1 MAEEAKK
8 NNKNLIIGICV
19 AVLAIVVVVVAV
31 IFATKG
37 TAQLN
42 DAYFVSTDTRY
53 VLTEEGDGSTFEG
66 TEYVPVKTHLVN
78 EHSGETITSVINYTE
93 FKDEAT
99 AKAALKALQEQLK
112 DANLSEYGIKS
123 ISTNGKYLVMVFTE
137 DQYKGFTF
145 SEAKELYE
153 GNYEENTTET
163 NESEETSSNE
173 NE

>member
-1 MAEEAKK
+1 MAEKAKK

-19 AVLAIVVVVVAV
+19 TVLAIVVVVVAV

-37 TAQLN
+37 TTQLN
-42 DAYFVSTDTRY
+42 DAYFVSTDTKY

-66 TEYVPVKTHLVN
+66 TEYVPVRTYLVN
-78 EHSGETITSVINYTE
+78 EHSGETITSITNYTE

-99 AKAALKALQEQLK
+99 AKAALKSLQEQLK
-112 DANLSEYGIKS
+112 GANLSENGIKS
-123 ISTNGKYLVMVFTE
+123 ISTNDKYLVMVFTE

-145 SEAKELYE
+145 SEAKELYQE
-153 GNYEENTTET
+153 SNGENTVES
-163 NESEETSSNE
+163 NGAEESELNE